1 MGGKKRWK
9 EFSQDTAF
17 VRSRDMSENKWR
29 IAEPCEGLILWA
41 EQTGVWVRTLS
52 GVLTDAH
59 QLRAYPARTRLG
71 RLLPTVTLQLIEMGL
86 ASLEDGGIRI
96 SHEEFSC
103 LEQAHNIDAFDGIV
117 PWAPLTV
124 ELETSGWP
132 GNSSFRY
139 FIRFYAGRHL
149 VEPDRVGCFVRY
161 GGALYRLD
169 PQTHSLVEVIENF
182 NQLPD
187 ERKAGKEAFIRFSQ
201 VKDLAE
207 GVGAQLD
214 EFLLRER
221 VIVPSSISVDIVP
234 ETGDRISFAPKIDG
248 VPPDALRE
256 AFMASDDIEEVYSM
270 DDKAGGRIRV
280 VLDETQREVL
290 RRMQR
295 VRHLGGAK
303 RAEVLRDPHSVFDGV
318 AGAVNIGFGP
328 RVQGVG
334 DFPFV
339 ARPYLQ
345 GSPSGVFDDPER
357 ADRSERGKLN
367 AGVKCRYV
375 GGFEEDVAFGSREEL
390 LRFYDDIKNAAES
403 GRGFVNLKGK
413 SILLDD
419 EFVRA
424 MDEQIKRLT
433 PKPSKMA
440 KKEPA
445 ARKYLL
451 IYTNENELEY
461 QEATEVDL
469 ADFKFELPKSIHQNK
484 LQEHQQLGLDWLQRN
499 FLLQRHGC
507 LLADDMGLGKTLQV
521 LSFLAWAIERGE
533 IARGSSNSDIGPW
546 DPILVITP
554 VTLLENETWIEDMRK
569 FFSGQGAIFQPWLL
583 LHGMKLREFRRKD
596 LKGRETE
603 IGEPFL
609 DLERLRQFR
618 VVFTN
623 YETVVNYQHSF
634 AKMKD
639 HWSFVVTDEAQEYKT
654 PNTKISH
661 ALKSLNPR
669 FRIACTGTPVETR
682 LLDVWNIF
690 DFLQPGQLLGSAKE
704 FTAKYER
711 PIDHN
716 VDGPREPL
724 TTLRAQ
730 LRYGSRSA
738 FVLRRDKTSLSGLPR
753 KSEHVLECE
762 LSADQREWH
771 VDLIQRAREGG
782 SGNHPFGLL
791 QQLMMVYQHPSLVP
805 SYQPPLPIDAINQCP
820 KLAVTVECLRNIRLR
835 GEKVLLFTR
844 SLNMQDILA
853 RVIES
858 EFGIEVD
865 ILNGQVT
872 RQGETKGLR
881 QTRRGMI
888 ERFRASEGFNAMV
901 LSPDV
906 AGVGLTL
913 IEANHVIHY
922 GRWWNPA
929 KESQATDR
937 VYRIGQSRE
946 VHVYYPIAKDPKR
959 AFETFDEKL
968 DAVIRR
974 RRSLASEF
982 LAPMPSEEDLQREL
996 FETVVGTPAAS
1007 EAVRNL
1013 TSDDVRLL
1021 PWERFEALIAL
1032 LEEKRGARAI
1042 LTPRSGDD
1050 KADVL
1055 AVRGRELRLIQCKH
1069 SLWSAQVDADVV
1081 AEIIGGMDLY
1091 RVRYMRNIP
1100 SAVSLMPVIVSN
1112 GTFTTMARAE
1122 ASKRDV
1128 QLVGDL
1134 ELWNL
1139 LAESPCTRAEV
1150 EASENRRLET
1160 MKDVQAGLVNAFKK

>member
-1 MGGKKRWK
+1 MSDEKWK
-9 EFSQDTAF
+9 
-17 VRSRDMSENKWR
+17 

-41 EQTGVWVRTLS
+41 EPTGVWVRNLS

-59 QLRAYPARTRLG
+59 QLRAFPAKSRLG

-96 SHEEFSC
+96 SHEEFSR

-124 ELETSGWP
+124 ELETTGWP
-132 GNSSFRY
+132 GDRSFRY
-139 FIRFYAGRHL
+139 FIRFYAGRHI

-161 GGALYRLD
+161 GGGLYRLD
-169 PQTHSLVEVIENF
+169 PQTHCLVEVIETF
-182 NQLPD
+182 NQLPG
-187 ERKAGKEAFIRFSQ
+187 EKKAGKEAFIRFSE

-221 VIVPSSISVDIVP
+221 VIVPSSISVDIVAEP
-234 ETGDRISFAPKIDG
+234 EGRISFVPKIDG
-248 VPPDALRE
+248 VPQDALRE
-256 AFMASDDIEEVYSM
+256 AFMASDEVEEVYSM
-270 DDKAGGRIRV
+270 DDEAGGRIRV

-318 AGAVNIGFGP
+318 AGAVSIGFGP

-345 GSPSGVFDDPER
+345 GSSSGVFDDPER
-357 ADRSERGKLN
+357 RNRGEERKLN

-375 GGFEEDVAFGSREEL
+375 GGDEEDVAFGSREEL
-390 LRFYDDIKNAAES
+390 RRFYDDVMNATEC
-403 GRGFVNLKGK
+403 GRGFVDLKGK
-413 SILLDD
+413 SILVDD

-424 MDEQIKRLT
+424 MDEQMKRVI
-433 PKPSKMA
+433 PKPSKMSA
-440 KKEPA
+440 REPV

-461 QEATEVDL
+461 QEPTEIDL
-469 ADFKFELPKSIHQNK
+469 KEFKFELPKSIEQNK
-484 LQEHQQLGLDWLQRN
+484 LQEHQLLGLDWLQRN

-533 IARGSSNSDIGPW
+533 IARGSSNSDVAPW
-546 DPILVITP
+546 DPILVVTP

-569 FFSGQGAIFQPWLL
+569 FFSGKGAIFQPWLL
-583 LHGMKLREFRRKD
+583 LHGSKLREFRRKEP
-596 LKGRETE
+596 KGRETE

-609 DLERLRQFR
+609 DLEQLRQFR

-623 YETVVNYQHSF
+623 YETIVNYQHSF

-711 PIDHN
+711 PIEQATG
-716 VDGPREPL
+716 DGPRQPL

-738 FVLRRDKTSLSGLPR
+738 FVLRRDKTSLIGLPR
-753 KSEHVLECE
+753 KVEHVLECE

-771 VDLIQRAREGG
+771 LDLIQRARSGG
-782 SGNHPFGLL
+782 AGNHPFGLL

-805 SYQPPLPIDAINQCP
+805 SYQPPSPQDAVNQCP
-820 KLAVTVECLRNIRLR
+820 KLAATVDCLRKIRLR

-872 RQGETKGLR
+872 RQGETKALK

-913 IEANHVIHY
+913 VEANHVIHY

-937 VYRIGQSRE
+937 VYRIGQTRE
-946 VHVYYPIAKDPKR
+946 VHVYYPIAKDPRR

-974 RRSLASEF
+974 RRTLASEF
-982 LAPMPSEEDLQREL
+982 LAPMPSEEDLQREI
-996 FETVVGTPAAS
+996 FETVVGAPAS
-1007 EAVRNL
+1007 PEAVRSL
-1013 TSDDVRLL
+1013 TSDEVRLL

-1032 LEEKRGARAI
+1032 LEEKRGARVI

-1069 SLWSAQVDADVV
+1069 SLWSAYIDADVV

-1091 RVRYMRNIP
+1091 RVRYLRSIP
-1100 SAVSLMPVIVSN
+1100 SAVTLMPVIVSN
-1112 GTFTTMARAE
+1112 GTFTTMAKGE
-1122 ASKRDV
+1122 AGNRDV

-1134 ELWNL
+1134 ELWKL
-1139 LAESPCTRAEV
+1139 LSETPCTRAEV
-1150 EASENRRLET
+1150 EASENRRLES
-1160 MKDVQAGLVNAFKK
+1160 MKDVQAGLMDAFKN